1 MMCLFAEAIVNIP
14 YIISLNIADN
24 NLTDRGLGPIVKAIV
39 SMKDLIDL
47 NLSYN
52 TIGTCVAAGNALV
65 ALWMPGMAIFDI
77 TVA

>member
-39 SMKDLIDL
+39 NMKDLIDL

-52 TIGTCVAAGNALV
+52 TIGACTCDSLV
-65 ALWMPGMAIFDI
+65 
-77 TVA
+77 